1 MFSVKTQLFSN
12 VAPDEVGRFPSLAD
26 ARAFAATRIQFALE
40 IWIECDG
47 VVVVNHQQLRQRIA
61 AALSN

>member
-26 ARAFAATRIQFALE
+26 ARTFAATRIQFGLE
-40 IWIECDG
+40 IWIERDG
-47 VVVVNHQQLRQRIA
+47 VVVVNHQQLRQRISPTMSA
-61 AALSN
+61 

>member
-40 IWIECDG
+40 LWIERDG
-47 VVVVNHQQLRQRIA
+47 IVVVNYQQLRHRVTPIIA
-61 AALSN
+61 N

>member
-26 ARAFAATRIQFALE
+26 VRAFAATRLQFALE
-40 IWIECDG
+40 MWIERDG
-47 VVVVNHQQLRQRIA
+47 VVVVNHQQLRHRITPA
-61 AALSN
+61 ISN